1 MNTDYQTSM
10 PVLMAAALGMPRARE
25 KSIFVPLSV
34 LRVAILNRIAAPLWP
49 SKGGALPLP
58 RPTLATAVHGRCYPY
73 RAAMLTHREAVDRAQ
88 VISGATTRSEAD
100 AAP

>member
-1 MNTDYQTSM
+1 M

-49 SKGGALPLP
+49 SRAARFPSLALP
-58 RPTLATAVHGRCYPY
+58 
-73 RAAMLTHREAVDRAQ
+73 
-88 VISGATTRSEAD
+88 
-100 AAP
+100 